1 MDSYLD
7 INNNYFGV
15 RHYKVHVTKEKIKP
29 LRFITSVISYAIFI
43 WLLLVGLMLLA
54 YVADIKIRAA
64 KGDTSPPIYNAY
76 VVLTGS
82 MIPEIMPKD
91 VVVTKKREAKD
102 LEVGDIITFLSSD
115 PRLSNIIVTHR
126 IKAKYYDAT
135 TNKYTFQTKGDA
147 NNTADFTLAEDTNII
162 GEVIFK
168 IPKIGYIQSI
178 LATKGGLIIVVLIPC
193 LAVLS
198 YDIVKLGKNV
208 KKKVSKKKGIHY
220 VNYKSSDTHTHM
232 LRHTFATRCIES
244 GIAIEVLQKILGHAD
259 ITTTI
264 NTYGY
269 IYSYLRQKE
278 LNQKYTKYMQDTNTI
293 LEENFERFEEEY
305 LKLK

>member
-82 MIPEIMPKD
+82 MVPEIMPKD

-102 LEVGDIITFLSSD
+102 LEVE
-115 PRLSNIIVTHR
+115 
-126 IKAKYYDAT
+126 K
-135 TNKYTFQTKGDA
+135 
-147 NNTADFTLAEDTNII
+147 
-162 GEVIFK
+162 
-168 IPKIGYIQSI
+168 
-178 LATKGGLIIVVLIPC
+178 
-193 LAVLS
+193 
-198 YDIVKLGKNV
+198 
-208 KKKVSKKKGIHY
+208 
-220 VNYKSSDTHTHM
+220 
-232 LRHTFATRCIES
+232 
-244 GIAIEVLQKILGHAD
+244 EVLKRIDMICRFAC
-259 ITTTI
+259 
-264 NTYGY
+264 
-269 IYSYLRQKE
+269 
-278 LNQKYTKYMQDTNTI
+278 QKYTIKQGSIINIKGSNIAYVSPHIITI
-293 LEENFERFEEEY
+293 KENNY
-305 LKLK
+305 LIFNGSDKVFINDYSKCIKLKDMGVHIKNN

>member
-64 KGDTSPPIYNAY
+64 KGDTSPPVYNAY

-82 MIPEIMPKD
+82 MVPEIMPKD

-178 LATKGGLIIVVLIPC
+178 LTTKGGLIIVVLIPC
-193 LAVLS
+193 LAILS

-208 KKKVSKKKGIHY
+208 KNKVVKKK
-220 VNYKSSDTHTHM
+220 S
-232 LRHTFATRCIES
+232 
-244 GIAIEVLQKILGHAD
+244 EVSIV
-259 ITTTI
+259 
-264 NTYGY
+264 
-269 IYSYLRQKE
+269 R
-278 LNQKYTKYMQDTNTI
+278 
-293 LEENFERFEEEY
+293 R
-305 LKLK
+305 